1 MSLSF
6 VKTAVLSSTDGIS
19 HNEETSI
26 DNNETQSLR
35 ASGGG
40 GGVHRP
46 LFEQLR
52 ANRDAEQERDEEF
65 QRSIR
70 GTRALDEEDCAHLDA
85 VERRREEKECAARST
100 IEREVALFYAAR
112 EDRGLAQTV
121 GVGDDNDA
129 DSVENSRDGVSQ
141 KLNKTSDVV
150 VAKKEAIK
158 IVPKFTITK
167 KKRKLVSQQSDKTT
181 VLAKKIAAEKDVEN
195 NHADECETKG
205 NEKVAGDEAAGKH
218 HGKRTPDEIIHDSN
232 SDNEGGGI
240 LGLGCYGSD
249 SD

>member
-6 VKTAVLSSTDGIS
+6 IKTAVLSSTDGIS

-35 ASGGG
+35 ASGGGGG

-85 VERRREEKECAARST
+85 IERRREEKEYVDRSI

-112 EDRGLAQTV
+112 EDRGLSQTMEV
-121 GVGDDNDA
+121 GGDD
-129 DSVENSRDGVSQ
+129 DGVAAHHQPGRASN
-141 KLNKTSDVV
+141 LV

-158 IVPKFTITK
+158 IVPKFTIK
-167 KKRKLVSQQSDKTT
+167 KKRKIASRPTSDKTT
-181 VLAKKIAAEKDVEN
+181 VVAKRMAAEKEAEN
-195 NHADECETKG
+195 DDDALACVTKG
-205 NEKVAGDEAAGKH
+205 KEKVSNFEGGRGDDTI
-218 HGKRTPDEIIHDSN
+218 RDSHSN
-232 SDNEGGGI
+232 NEGGGI

>member
-35 ASGGG
+35 AAGGG

-52 ANRDAEQERDEEF
+52 ANRDADQERDEEF

-70 GTRALDEEDCAHLDA
+70 GTRPLDDEDCAHLDA
-85 VERRREEKECAARST
+85 VERRREEKEYAARST

-112 EDRGLAQTV
+112 EDRGLAQTI
-121 GVGDDNDA
+121 GVGGDDDA
-129 DSVENSRDGVSQ
+129 DSLENSLGGVANTLSEASG
-141 KLNKTSDVV
+141 LAVP
-150 VAKKEAIK
+150 KKEAVNIL
-158 IVPKFTITK
+158 PKFTIK
-167 KKRKLVSQQSDKTT
+167 KKRKIASRESDKSAE
-181 VLAKKIAAEKDVEN
+181 LAKIIAVEKNAEN
-195 NHADECETKG
+195 NEANARETKG
-205 NEKVAGDEAAGKH
+205 NEKVANHDAGRCDGQKNS
-218 HGKRTPDEIIHDSN
+218 REIMHDFK
-232 SDNEGGGI
+232 SDTEGGGI